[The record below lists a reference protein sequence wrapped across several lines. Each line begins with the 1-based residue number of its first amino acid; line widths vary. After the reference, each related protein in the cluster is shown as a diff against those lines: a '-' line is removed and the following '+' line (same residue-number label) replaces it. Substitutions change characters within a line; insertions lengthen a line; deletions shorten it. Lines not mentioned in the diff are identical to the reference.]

1 LPEFGQED
9 LSSIGNDT
17 LRYSLLVIVM
27 SKEGLDP
34 ILYRVILTAGD
45 KRHHLGKFIGHRYN
59 GIIGLSVLRGVR
71 KFDDK
76 IYHNGF
82 EW

>member
-1 LPEFGQED
+1 M
-9 LSSIGNDT
+9 
-17 LRYSLLVIVM
+17 IVM

-45 KRHHLGKFIGHRYN
+45 KRRHLGKFIGYRHN
-59 GIIGLSVLRGVR
+59 GIIGLSVLHGVR

-76 IYHNGF
+76 IYRNGF